1 MTPFTLANLVL
12 QQHNSQASV
21 VNRHL
26 CPTALRKTC
35 GGDDALK
42 FIGRRRE
49 PAWIDNGRLRNF
61 FSLAPCDRQSALND
75 GRTGY
80 FLRPAPR
87 PPRWCLEIKAALSAN
102 C

>member
-49 PAWIDNGRLRNF
+49 PAWIDNGRLRNL
-61 FSLAPCDRQSALND
+61 FSLPKGEECPGCSSPYR
-75 GRTGY
+75 
-80 FLRPAPR
+80 LRRVKLCA
-87 PPRWCLEIKAALSAN
+87 K
-102 C
+102 